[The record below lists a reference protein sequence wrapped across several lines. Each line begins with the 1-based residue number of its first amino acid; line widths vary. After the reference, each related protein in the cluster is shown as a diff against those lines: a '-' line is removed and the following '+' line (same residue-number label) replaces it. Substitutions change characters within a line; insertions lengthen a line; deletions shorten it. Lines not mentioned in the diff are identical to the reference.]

1 MISTLASALIDGLAL
16 SMLYF
21 MIASGFSLIFG
32 LEGIVNFAHG
42 SLFMLGAFVSY
53 EVVSYTGSFYFG
65 LLAAGLS
72 MAIIGA
78 IIESG
83 LLRRKFGNETAIIM
97 TTLGIMYVIHYGA
110 LIRYGAASSTYRKIP
125 TYLRGTLKPG
135 GIILNNYQLFIIV
148 LGLIIAGAVFLFL
161 NKTNVGLI
169 VRAGIDDVD
178 MAKALGANTRR
189 TFTLVFAIGS
199 ALAGLG
205 GAASVGWI
213 YTSVDLGLSY
223 LFFAFAIVVIGGL
236 GSFKGT
242 FYSALLAG
250 VTHELFAYFL
260 PFLAGPSLF
269 ILMAAILLLK
279 PEGLAGG
286 AKP

>member
-32 LEGIVNFAHG
+32 LEDIVNFAHG
-42 SLFMLGAFVSY
+42 SFFMLGAFVSY
-53 EVVSYTGSFYFG
+53 EVVSYTGSFYLG
-65 LLAAGLS
+65 LLAAGIA
-72 MAIIGA
+72 MAILA
-78 IIESG
+78 ALIESG
-83 LLRRKFGNETAIIM
+83 LLRRKFGNEMAIIM
-97 TTLGIMYVIHYGA
+97 LTLGIMYIIHHGA
-110 LIRYGAASSTYRKIP
+110 LLRYGAASSTYGTIP
-125 TYLRGTLKPG
+125 SYIQGTLKPG
-135 GIILNNYQLFIIV
+135 PIILNKYRLFIIV
-148 LGLIIAGAVFLFL
+148 LGFIIAGGVFLFL
-161 NKTNVGLI
+161 NRTNVGLI

-178 MAKALGANTRR
+178 MAKALGANTKR

-205 GAASVGWI
+205 GAAAVGWI
-213 YTSVDLGLSY
+213 YASVDLGLNY

-242 FYSALLAG
+242 FYAALLAG
-250 VTHELFAYFL
+250 IIHELFAYYI

-269 ILMAAILLLK
+269 ILMAAVLLLK
-279 PEGLAGG
+279 PEGLVGG
-286 AKP
+286 ATQ